1 MVTSRDMMIKQ
12 CFRPRVPVVL
22 YSTLALII
30 NNNRLLRNSAEQP
43 LDHII
48 CLYVTNPPSSW
59 TVAGAVHDDFFK
71 HTITLSDINV
81 QCFY

>member
-12 CFRPRVPVVL
+12 CFCPRVPVVL

-59 TVAGAVHDDFFK
+59 TVAGAVSFFK
-71 HTITLSDINV
+71 HTITLSNINV
-81 QCFY
+81 QCFN